1 MWSLLPLL
9 LCTFPLCCTSIDE
22 ATIAQHH
29 MAAIQRYMQTREAAA
44 LASIRNGLQAAAQYP
59 TLRSRIASDLVG
71 SPAAPTPQLLSGC
84 RISQG
89 VVLLQTGQAD
99 EAARQLQDAVNSN
112 PGLFMVRSRN
122 HNLL

>member
-1 MWSLLPLL
+1 M
-9 LCTFPLCCTSIDE
+9 DE

-59 TLRSRIASDLVG
+59 TLRSRIASDLVR

-99 EAARQLQDAVNSN
+99 EAARQLRDAVNSN
-112 PGLFMVRSRN
+112 PGLFMVRARN